1 MFVNKKGYLS
11 LLSIA
16 LLLGCSNV
24 TAPKYDESV
33 WSFVV
38 YGDLRQGFGVYQ
50 KLALEMGS
58 IKPSPL
64 LAVCLGDVLL
74 RPGVEAEWE
83 NFWKYSKPITD
94 RMPLIMVRGN
104 HEGNSPAAE
113 WLLHKETRI
122 PEEKPFYYTRQ
133 LKNQKII
140 VLDTEIVNEENT
152 ISNIQLNWLKDEL
165 LSAANSNK
173 IDGIFIFMHRPLY
186 RQGIHQDET
195 LTNAAEMHKLFCQNK
210 KIKAVIAGHEHL
222 FNFQNRDDINYI
234 ISGGGG
240 APLRPEYKGA
250 YYHFLKISFSEQT
263 GNINLKAIGFFNEVI
278 ENRDL

>member
-24 TAPKYDESV
+24 TAPKNDESV

-113 WLLHKETRI
+113 
-122 PEEKPFYYTRQ
+122 
-133 LKNQKII
+133 
-140 VLDTEIVNEENT
+140 
-152 ISNIQLNWLKDEL
+152 
-165 LSAANSNK
+165 
-173 IDGIFIFMHRPLY
+173 
-186 RQGIHQDET
+186 
-195 LTNAAEMHKLFCQNK
+195 
-210 KIKAVIAGHEHL
+210 
-222 FNFQNRDDINYI
+222 
-234 ISGGGG
+234 
-240 APLRPEYKGA
+240 
-250 YYHFLKISFSEQT
+250 
-263 GNINLKAIGFFNEVI
+263 
-278 ENRDL
+278 